1 MRGHQEIGITITRSR
16 PRRSEPGDVKGDGV
30 GLAFQ
35 SIPRTASPIAITI
48 VDAYTSQIANF
59 SSHARTT
66 ANGPPNASAKTTPP
80 KIGTKIA
87 AVLSSRLPVGNTAAG
102 TPPLGGSKAAPP
114 TSGKMVR
121 NVAART
127 PRRPQSGRKP
137 AV

>member
-87 AVLSSRLPVGNTAAG
+87 AVLRSRLPLSRTESATPLTRESDAA
-102 TPPLGGSKAAPP
+102 
-114 TSGKMVR
+114 
-121 NVAART
+121 
-127 PRRPQSGRKP
+127 
-137 AV
+137 